1 VSSYAAIQSASSALR
16 DLLDAHI
23 TASADSQIAGVP
35 VGLVP
40 PTKTAAGDGTQP
52 ELSLWLYR
60 ITRDPDLQN
69 RPRRRAG
76 QDTLSRSEVPLDLH
90 FLVTPVANHQPS
102 AQLLLGRVVQVLG
115 DHGVLKGSAVVPLD
129 PLTDELHVSLE
140 TLTLEELTRIWASL
154 HAPYRLSLAYL
165 VQAVRIESH
174 DDPALSSP
182 VLVRDTTYHQIAGA
196 H

>member
-1 VSSYAAIQSASSALR
+1 VSSYAAIQSASTALH
-16 DLLDAHI
+16 DLLAAHI
-23 TASADSQIAGVP
+23 TASTDAQIAGVP
-35 VGLVP
+35 VALVP
-40 PTKTAAGDGTQP
+40 PTATAAGDGSQP

-69 RPRRRAG
+69 RPRRRSG
-76 QDTLSRSEVPLDLH
+76 QDVVLRSEVPLDLH

-115 DHGVLKGSAVVPLD
+115 DHGVLKGSAIAPLD
-129 PLTDELHVSLE
+129 PLTDELHVTLE

-165 VQAVRIESH
+165 VQVVRIESH
-174 DDPALSSP
+174 DDPVLSSP
-182 VLVRDTTYHQIAGA
+182 VLVRDTTYHQIVGA